1 MTASLLAKFTYLLFL
16 SLVTN
21 QTLRSLRAAF
31 LRWIPIRRHTKR
43 MLESL
48 VRDLLGEYNTATG
61 NTVGFVMGAGAG
73 AVAVLAA
80 PFTFGASLVA
90 AAAVG
95 GIGAAIGGQVE
106 KTFRLPM
113 VQRAIDRDRAAC
125 TELQRQLISLNR
137 TFTSTASA
145 GALIRNVSRFAN
157 ASVLPLD
164 ISQLVESSLDRH
176 NGSTSPIVQEI
187 RGILNNLKCPG
198 ESEIQRLMWES
209 LID

>member
-31 LRWIPIRRHTKR
+31 FRWITIRGHTKT

-48 VRDLLGEYNTATG
+48 VRDLLGEYDTATG
-61 NTVGFVMGAGAG
+61 NTVGFVMGAG

-113 VQRAIDRDRAAC
+113 VQRAIDRDRTAC
-125 TELQRQLISLNR
+125 RELQRKLISLNR
-137 TFTSTASA
+137 TFTSTTSA
-145 GALIRNVSRFAN
+145 DALIRNVSRFAC

-187 RGILNNLKCPG
+187 RDILNNLKCPD
-198 ESEIQRLMWES
+198 EKEIQRLVRES

>member
-1 MTASLLAKFTYLLFL
+1 MTASLHAKFTYLLFL
-16 SLVTN
+16 SLVTAN
-21 QTLRSLRAAF
+21 QTLDRLRYAF
-31 LRWIPIRRHTKR
+31 LRWIPIRRYTKR

-48 VRDLLGEYNTATG
+48 VRDLLGEYDTATG
-61 NTVGFVMGAGAG
+61 NTVGFVMGAGA
-73 AVAVLAA
+73 VLAA

-90 AAAVG
+90 VAAVG
-95 GIGAAIGGQVE
+95 GIGALIGAEFE
-106 KTFRLPM
+106 KRFRLPN

-164 ISQLVESSLDRH
+164 ITQLVKSSLDRH
-176 NGSTSPIVQEI
+176 HGSTSPIVEEI
-187 RGILNNLKCPG
+187 RGILNNLKCPD
-198 ESEIQRLMWES
+198 ETQIQRLV
-209 LID
+209 

>member
-1 MTASLLAKFTYLLFL
+1 MTARLLAKFTYLLFL
-16 SLVTN
+16 SLVTAN
-21 QTLRSLRAAF
+21 QTLQSLRAAF

-48 VRDLLGEYNTATG
+48 VRDLLGEYDTATG
-61 NTVGFVMGAGAG
+61 NTVGFVMGAGA
-73 AVAVLAA
+73 VLAA

-90 AAAVG
+90 VAAVG
-95 GIGAAIGGQVE
+95 GIGALIGAEVE
-106 KTFRLPM
+106 KRLRLPN
-113 VQRAIDRDRAAC
+113 VQLAIDRDRAAC

-164 ISQLVESSLDRH
+164 ITQLVKSSLDRH
-176 NGSTSPIVQEI
+176 HGSTSPIVEEI
-187 RGILNNLKCPG
+187 REILNNLKCPD
-198 ESEIQRLMWES
+198 ETEI
-209 LID
+209 

>member
-16 SLVTN
+16 FLVTN
-21 QTLRSLRAAF
+21 QTLQSLRAAF
-31 LRWIPIRRHTKR
+31 LNWIPIRRHTKR

-48 VRDLLGEYNTATG
+48 VRDLLGEYDTATG
-61 NTVGFVMGAGAG
+61 NTVGFVMGAG

-125 TELQRQLISLNR
+125 TELQRKLISLNR
-137 TFTSTASA
+137 TFTSTSTTSA
-145 GALIRNVSRFAN
+145 DALIRNVSRFAD
-157 ASVLPLD
+157 ASVLPWD
-164 ISQLVESSLDRH
+164 ISQLVKSSLDRH
-176 NGSTSPIVQEI
+176 HGSTSPIVEEI
-187 RGILNNLKCPG
+187 RGILNNLKCPD
-198 ESEIQRLMWES
+198 ETQIQRLV
-209 LID
+209 

>member
-21 QTLRSLRAAF
+21 QTLQSLRAAF

-48 VRDLLGEYNTATG
+48 VRDLLGEYDTATG
-61 NTVGFVMGAGAG
+61 NTVGFVMGAG
-73 AVAVLAA
+73 AVLAA

-95 GIGAAIGGQVE
+95 GIGALIGAEVE
-106 KTFRLPM
+106 KRLRLPN
-113 VQRAIDRDRAAC
+113 VQLAIDRDRAAC

-198 ESEIQRLMWES
+198 ESEIQRLV
-209 LID
+209 

>member
-48 VRDLLGEYNTATG
+48 VRDLLGEYDTATG
-61 NTVGFVMGAGAG
+61 NTVGFVMGAG
-73 AVAVLAA
+73 AVLAA

-95 GIGAAIGGQVE
+95 GIGALIGAEVE
-106 KTFRLPM
+106 KRLRLPN
-113 VQRAIDRDRAAC
+113 VQLAIDRDRAAC

-164 ISQLVESSLDRH
+164 ISRLVKSSLDRH
-176 NGSTSPIVQEI
+176 HGSTSPIVQEI
-187 RGILNNLKCPG
+187 RRILNNLKCPD
-198 ESEIQRLMWES
+198 EKEIQRLVRES

>member
-31 LRWIPIRRHTKR
+31 FRWITIRGHTKT

-48 VRDLLGEYNTATG
+48 VRDLLGEYDTATG
-61 NTVGFVMGAGAG
+61 NTVGFVMGAG

-113 VQRAIDRDRAAC
+113 VQRAIDRDRTAC
-125 TELQRQLISLNR
+125 RELQRKLISLNR
-137 TFTSTASA
+137 TFTSTTSA
-145 GALIRNVSRFAN
+145 DALIRNVSRFAC

-187 RGILNNLKCPG
+187 RRILNNLKCPD
-198 ESEIQRLMWES
+198 EKEIQRLVWES

>member
-1 MTASLLAKFTYLLFL
+1 M
-16 SLVTN
+16 TN
-21 QTLRSLRAAF
+21 QTLQSLRAAF

-48 VRDLLGEYNTATG
+48 VRDLLGEYDTATG
-61 NTVGFVMGAGAG
+61 NTVGFVMGAG
-73 AVAVLAA
+73 AVLAA

-95 GIGAAIGGQVE
+95 GIGALIGAEVE
-106 KTFRLPM
+106 KRLRLPN
-113 VQRAIDRDRAAC
+113 VQLAIDRDRAAC

-164 ISQLVESSLDRH
+164 ISRLVKSSLDRH

-198 ESEIQRLMWES
+198 ESEIQRLV
-209 LID
+209 

>member
-21 QTLRSLRAAF
+21 ETLRSLRAAF

-48 VRDLLGEYNTATG
+48 VRDLLGEYDTATG
-61 NTVGFVMGAGAG
+61 NTVGFVMGAG
-73 AVAVLAA
+73 AVLAA

-95 GIGAAIGGQVE
+95 GIGALIGAEVE
-106 KTFRLPM
+106 KRLRLPN
-113 VQRAIDRDRAAC
+113 VQLAIDRDRAAC

-137 TFTSTASA
+137 TFTCTTSA
-145 GALIRNVSRFAN
+145 GALIGNVSRFAD
-157 ASVLPLD
+157 ASVLPWD
-164 ISQLVESSLDRH
+164 ISQLVKSSLDRH
-176 NGSTSPIVQEI
+176 NRSTSPIVREI
-187 RGILNNLKCPG
+187 RGILNNLKCPD
-198 ESEIQRLMWES
+198 EKEIQRLV
-209 LID
+209 

>member
-1 MTASLLAKFTYLLFL
+1 MTILIPSIYRMTARLLAKFTYLLFL
-16 SLVTN
+16 SLVTAN
-21 QTLRSLRAAF
+21 QTLQSLRAAF

-48 VRDLLGEYNTATG
+48 VRDLLGEYDTATG
-61 NTVGFVMGAGAG
+61 NTVGFVMGAGA
-73 AVAVLAA
+73 VLAA

-90 AAAVG
+90 VAAVG
-95 GIGAAIGGQVE
+95 GIGALIGAEVE
-106 KTFRLPM
+106 KRLRLPN
-113 VQRAIDRDRAAC
+113 VQLAIDRDRAAC

-164 ISQLVESSLDRH
+164 ITQLVKSSLDRH
-176 NGSTSPIVQEI
+176 HGSTSPIVEEI
-187 RGILNNLKCPG
+187 REILNNLKCPD
-198 ESEIQRLMWES
+198 ETEI
-209 LID
+209 

>member
-1 MTASLLAKFTYLLFL
+1 
-16 SLVTN
+16 
-21 QTLRSLRAAF
+21 
-31 LRWIPIRRHTKR
+31 

-48 VRDLLGEYNTATG
+48 VRDLLGEYDTATG
-61 NTVGFVMGAGAG
+61 NTVGFVMGAG

-95 GIGAAIGGQVE
+95 GIGALIGAEVE
-106 KTFRLPM
+106 KRLRLPN
-113 VQRAIDRDRAAC
+113 VQLAIDRDRAAC

-164 ISQLVESSLDRH
+164 ISRLVKSSLDRH
-176 NGSTSPIVQEI
+176 HGSTSPIVEEI
-187 RGILNNLKCPG
+187 RRILNNLECPD
-198 ESEIQRLMWES
+198 ETEIQRLV
-209 LID
+209 

>member
-1 MTASLLAKFTYLLFL
+1 MTASLHAKFTYLLFL
-16 SLVTN
+16 SLGTAN
-21 QTLRSLRAAF
+21 QTLDRLRYAF
-31 LRWIPIRRHTKR
+31 LRWIPIRRYTKR

-48 VRDLLGEYNTATG
+48 VRDLLGEYDTATG
-61 NTVGFVMGAGAG
+61 NTVGFVMGAG
-73 AVAVLAA
+73 AVLAA

-95 GIGAAIGGQVE
+95 GIGALIGAEVE
-106 KTFRLPM
+106 KRLRLPN
-113 VQRAIDRDRAAC
+113 VQLAIDRDRAAC

-164 ISQLVESSLDRH
+164 ITQLVKSSLDRH
-176 NGSTSPIVQEI
+176 HGSTSPIVEEI
-187 RGILNNLKCPG
+187 REILNNLKCPD
-198 ESEIQRLMWES
+198 ETEI
-209 LID
+209 

>member
-1 MTASLLAKFTYLLFL
+1 
-16 SLVTN
+16 
-21 QTLRSLRAAF
+21 
-31 LRWIPIRRHTKR
+31 

-48 VRDLLGEYNTATG
+48 VRDLLGEYDTATG
-61 NTVGFVMGAGAG
+61 NAVGFVMGAG

-113 VQRAIDRDRAAC
+113 VQRAIDRDRTAC
-125 TELQRQLISLNR
+125 RELQQKLISLDR

-187 RGILNNLKCPG
+187 RRILNNLKCPD
-198 ESEIQRLMWES
+198 EKEIQRLVRES

>member
-21 QTLRSLRAAF
+21 QTLQSLRAAF

-48 VRDLLGEYNTATG
+48 VRDLLGEYDTATG
-61 NTVGFVMGAGAG
+61 NTVGFVMGAGA
-73 AVAVLAA
+73 VLAA

-90 AAAVG
+90 VAAVG
-95 GIGAAIGGQVE
+95 GIGALIGAEVE
-106 KTFRLPM
+106 KRLRLPN
-113 VQRAIDRDRAAC
+113 VQLAIDRDRAAC

-164 ISQLVESSLDRH
+164 ITQLVKSSLDRH
-176 NGSTSPIVQEI
+176 HGSTSPIVEEI
-187 RGILNNLKCPG
+187 REILNNLKCPD
-198 ESEIQRLMWES
+198 EAEI
-209 LID
+209 

>member
-1 MTASLLAKFTYLLFL
+1 
-16 SLVTN
+16 
-21 QTLRSLRAAF
+21 
-31 LRWIPIRRHTKR
+31 

-48 VRDLLGEYNTATG
+48 VRDLLGEYDTATG
-61 NTVGFVMGAGAG
+61 NTVGFVMGAG

-164 ISQLVESSLDRH
+164 ISQLVESSLDGH

-187 RGILNNLKCPG
+187 RGILNNLKCPR

>member
-1 MTASLLAKFTYLLFL
+1 MTASLHAKFTYLLFL
-16 SLVTN
+16 SLGTAN
-21 QTLRSLRAAF
+21 QTLDRLRYAF
-31 LRWIPIRRHTKR
+31 LRWIPIRRYTKR

-48 VRDLLGEYNTATG
+48 VRDLLGEYDTATG
-61 NTVGFVMGAGAG
+61 NTVGFVMGAGA
-73 AVAVLAA
+73 VLAA

-90 AAAVG
+90 VAAVG
-95 GIGAAIGGQVE
+95 GIGALIGAEFE
-106 KTFRLPM
+106 KRFRLPN

-164 ISQLVESSLDRH
+164 ITQLVKSSLDRH
-176 NGSTSPIVQEI
+176 HGSTSPIVEEI
-187 RGILNNLKCPG
+187 REILNNLKCPD
-198 ESEIQRLMWES
+198 ETEV
-209 LID
+209 

>member
-1 MTASLLAKFTYLLFL
+1 MTASLLAEFTYLLFL

-31 LRWIPIRRHTKR
+31 FRWITIRGHTKT

-48 VRDLLGEYNTATG
+48 VRDLLGEYDTATG
-61 NTVGFVMGAGAG
+61 NTVGFVMGAG

-95 GIGAAIGGQVE
+95 GIGALIGAEVE
-106 KTFRLPM
+106 KRLRLPN
-113 VQRAIDRDRAAC
+113 VQLAIDRDRAAC

-164 ISQLVESSLDRH
+164 ISRLVKSSLDRH
-176 NGSTSPIVQEI
+176 HGSTSPIVEEI
-187 RGILNNLKCPG
+187 RRILNNLECPD
-198 ESEIQRLMWES
+198 ETEIQRLV
-209 LID
+209 

>member
-1 MTASLLAKFTYLLFL
+1 MTARLLAKFTYLLFL

-21 QTLRSLRAAF
+21 QTLQSLRAAF

-48 VRDLLGEYNTATG
+48 VRDLLGEYDTATG
-61 NTVGFVMGAGAG
+61 NTVGFVMGAGA
-73 AVAVLAA
+73 VLAA
-80 PFTFGASLVA
+80 LFTFGASLVA
-90 AAAVG
+90 VAAVG
-95 GIGAAIGGQVE
+95 GIGALIGAEVE
-106 KTFRLPM
+106 KRLRLPN
-113 VQRAIDRDRAAC
+113 VQLAIDRDRAAC

-164 ISQLVESSLDRH
+164 ITQLVKSSLDRH
-176 NGSTSPIVQEI
+176 HGSTSPIVEEI
-187 RGILNNLKCPG
+187 REILNNLKCPD
-198 ESEIQRLMWES
+198 ETEI
-209 LID
+209 

>member
-21 QTLRSLRAAF
+21 ETLRSLRAAF

-48 VRDLLGEYNTATG
+48 VRDLLGEYDTATG
-61 NTVGFVMGAGAG
+61 NTVGFVMGAG
-73 AVAVLAA
+73 AVLAA

>member
-48 VRDLLGEYNTATG
+48 VRDLLGEYDTATG
-61 NTVGFVMGAGAG
+61 NTVGFVMGAG
-73 AVAVLAA
+73 AVLAA

-95 GIGAAIGGQVE
+95 GIGALIGAEVE
-106 KTFRLPM
+106 KRLRLPN
-113 VQRAIDRDRAAC
+113 VQLAIDRDRAAC

-164 ISQLVESSLDRH
+164 ISRLVKSSLDRH

-198 ESEIQRLMWES
+198 ESEIQRLV
-209 LID
+209 

>member
-31 LRWIPIRRHTKR
+31 FRWITIRGHTKT

-48 VRDLLGEYNTATG
+48 VRDLLGEYDTATG
-61 NTVGFVMGAGAG
+61 NAVGFVMGAG

-113 VQRAIDRDRAAC
+113 VQRAIDRDRTAC
-125 TELQRQLISLNR
+125 RELQQKLISLDR

-187 RGILNNLKCPG
+187 RRILNNLKCPD
-198 ESEIQRLMWES
+198 EKEIQRLVRES

>member
-21 QTLRSLRAAF
+21 QTLQSLRAAF

-48 VRDLLGEYNTATG
+48 VRDLLGEYDTATG
-61 NTVGFVMGAGAG
+61 NTVGFVMGAG
-73 AVAVLAA
+73 AVLAA

-113 VQRAIDRDRAAC
+113 VQRAIDRDRTAC
-125 TELQRQLISLNR
+125 RELQRKLISLNR
-137 TFTSTASA
+137 TFTSTTSA
-145 GALIRNVSRFAN
+145 DALIRNVSRFAC
-157 ASVLPLD
+157 ASVLPWD

-176 NGSTSPIVQEI
+176 NGSTSPIVREI
-187 RGILNNLKCPG
+187 RGILNNLKCPD
-198 ESEIQRLMWES
+198 EKEIQRLVWES

>member
-31 LRWIPIRRHTKR
+31 FRWITIRGHTKT

-48 VRDLLGEYNTATG
+48 VRDLLGEYDTATG
-61 NTVGFVMGAGAG
+61 NTVGFVMSAG

-113 VQRAIDRDRAAC
+113 VQRAIDRDRTAC
-125 TELQRQLISLNR
+125 RELQRKLISLNR
-137 TFTSTASA
+137 TFTSTTSA
-145 GALIRNVSRFAN
+145 DALIRNVSRFAC

-187 RGILNNLKCPG
+187 RDILNNLKCPD
-198 ESEIQRLMWES
+198 EKEIQRLVRES

>member
-1 MTASLLAKFTYLLFL
+1 MTASLHAKFTYLLFL
-16 SLVTN
+16 SLVTAN
-21 QTLRSLRAAF
+21 QTLDRLRYAF
-31 LRWIPIRRHTKR
+31 LRWIPIRRYTKR

-48 VRDLLGEYNTATG
+48 VRDLLGEYDTATG
-61 NTVGFVMGAGAG
+61 NTVGFVMGAGA
-73 AVAVLAA
+73 VLAA

-90 AAAVG
+90 VAAVG
-95 GIGAAIGGQVE
+95 GIGALIGAEFE
-106 KTFRLPM
+106 KRFRLPN

-164 ISQLVESSLDRH
+164 ITQLVKSSLDRH
-176 NGSTSPIVQEI
+176 HGSTSPIVEEI
-187 RGILNNLKCPG
+187 REILNNLKCPD
-198 ESEIQRLMWES
+198 ETEIQRLV
-209 LID
+209 